1 MVTLHVRKVHFSM
14 KFKTTGTVKITA
26 GGKIYLAKFVSYT
39 NGTGTLVTLG
49 ESNLSVFTVWEQ
61 GYWSKFC
68 GGLGTL
74 LFRNRHN
81 NCIFPGMRYTTELD
95 R

>member
-14 KFKTTGTVKITA
+14 KFKTTGKVKITA

-49 ESNLSVFTVWEQ
+49 ESNLSVFTV
-61 GYWSKFC
+61 Y
-68 GGLGTL
+68 LPYL
-74 LFRNRHN
+74 LHVVHLH
-81 NCIFPGMRYTTELD
+81 CEIAPC
-95 R
+95 

>member
-14 KFKTTGTVKITA
+14 KFKTTGKVKITA

-49 ESNLSVFTVWEQ
+49 ESNLSVFTV
-61 GYWSKFC
+61 Y
-68 GGLGTL
+68 L
-74 LFRNRHN
+74 LQFPAAIN
-81 NCIFPGMRYTTELD
+81 NCTCGQL
-95 R
+95 

>member
-14 KFKTTGTVKITA
+14 KFKTTGKVKITA

-49 ESNLSVFTVWEQ
+49 ESNLSVFTVCRVSPIIGE
-61 GYWSKFC
+61 
-68 GGLGTL
+68 
-74 LFRNRHN
+74 
-81 NCIFPGMRYTTELD
+81 
-95 R
+95 